1 MGSAGI
7 LLIGR
12 SISNVAIDNDQ
23 RWSVARALKRIERP
37 FEHIEV
43 VRVTHSCHI
52 PFVGQEPRCDV
63 FTERPLGVSFDGDL
77 VVVINPAQIG

>member
-12 SISNVAIDNDQ
+12 SISNVAVDNDQ
-23 RWSVARALKRIERP
+23 RWPVARALKGIKRP

-52 PFVGQEPRCDV
+52 PVVAQEPRRDI
-63 FTERPLGVSFDGDL
+63 FTERPLGVPFDGDL
-77 VVVINPAQIG
+77 VVVINPAKI